1 MSEPEQVLL
10 DRAVAGDEDALSE
23 LLRIHAPKTREKLRI
38 EGKWLFKF
46 DIDDVMQVTFLE
58 AFQHIA
64 RFDPAAAGS
73 FTGWLLQIARNNLRD
88 LIKEA
93 GRAKRPPPG
102 KQVHG
107 AGGPASYVA
116 FVDALSA
123 ASGTTPSRHF
133 AAKDIQNHLERALA
147 KLPEV
152 YRQVVTLFD
161 LGGQSVEQVAKAV
174 GRSSGAVYMLRARA
188 HDRLRG
194 ILGAESQ
201 FFSFRA

>member
-1 MSEPEQVLL
+1 MSEPEQALL
-10 DRAVAGDEDALSE
+10 DRSVAGDEDALSE
-23 LLRIHAPKTREKLRI
+23 LLGRHAPAIREKLRI
-38 EGKWLFKF
+38 DGKWLSKF

-116 FVDALSA
+116 FVDVLSA

-133 AAKDIQNHLERALA
+133 AAKDIKIHLERALA

-161 LGGQSVEQVAKAV
+161 LDGQSVEQVAEAV

-194 ILGAESQ
+194 ILGAESK